1 MNIREF
7 LIETGN
13 FPNLKGFNCL
23 IKAVE
28 IVKKN
33 PGIALTKE
41 LYPQIAKETNS
52 TASKVERSIRN
63 VVKRIEIHQF
73 QKIGINKYPTNGE
86 LIYFFA
92 EGGKR

>member
-33 PGIALTKE
+33 PGIKLTKE

-52 TASKVERSIRN
+52 TASKVERSIRH
-63 VVKRIEIHQF
+63 VVGRINIEHF
-73 QKIGINKYPTNGE
+73 ERIGIHKYPTNGE
-86 LIYFFA
+86 LIFYFA